1 MAEPEFPPSHGN
13 DPRILGP
20 IPTPAAQR
28 WKEVRLLYLPRTVF
42 GVGIIAAAW
51 LWSSWVA
58 PASMVAEAE
67 IEQRDVRSA
76 QAGVVA
82 TLKVDMLQP
91 VHAGEVIGQIV
102 ASNPRLLDASLA
114 VIRAEVGMISAT
126 MAGATDK
133 QKNAIEFEKMQIDWM
148 SRRVD
153 LASLRGKLL
162 QAESDFTRGAELHK
176 TGLITDENYEQL
188 KINRD
193 ALTTQVDEQTRLVAQ
208 MEPIVK
214 NLAPRDD
221 KDAALAPD
229 AALAAAI
236 KVQEAKLKLTEE
248 QLTPV
253 PLVSP
258 IDGVVAEV
266 LRHPGE
272 NVTAGEVVMR
282 VHARRAERLTGF
294 LRQPLSIDPKA
305 GMTVEVRTRS
315 LPRQVATTKITEV
328 GAAMEALPVGIIGA
342 MRLPTNPTPEHALRI
357 QMALPV
363 GLQLRPGEHVDVTI
377 H

>member
-1 MAEPEFPPSHGN
+1 
-13 DPRILGP
+13 
-20 IPTPAAQR
+20 
-28 WKEVRLLYLPRTVF
+28 
-42 GVGIIAAAW
+42 
-51 LWSSWVA
+51 
-58 PASMVAEAE
+58 MVAEAE
-67 IEQRDVRSA
+67 VEQRDIRSA

-82 TLKVDMLQP
+82 SLKVEVLQP
-91 VHAGEVIGQIV
+91 VRAGEVIGQIV

-153 LASLRGKLL
+153 LAALRGKLL
-162 QAESDFTRGAELHK
+162 QAESEFMRGAELHK
-176 TGLITDENYEQL
+176 TGLITDENYEQM

-193 ALTTQVDEQTRLVAQ
+193 ALTTQVEEQSRLLAQ

-221 KDAALAPD
+221 KDSALAPD

-236 KVQEAKLKLTEE
+236 KVQDAKLKLTEE

-272 NVTAGEVVMR
+272 NVNAGEVVMR
-282 VHARRAERLTGF
+282 VEARRSERLTGF
-294 LRQPLSIDPKA
+294 LRQPLSIDPKE

-315 LPRQVATTKITEV
+315 LPRQFATTKITAV
-328 GAAMEALPVGIIGA
+328 GAAMEAMPPGIVGA

-363 GLQLRPGEHVDVTI
+363 GLSLRPGEHVDVTI